1 MRTYIHSP
9 ANVASVRKRVPR
21 RRPHRQ
27 LAIAA
32 PTAGAEKAPPCV
44 SARWDVSPTF
54 GLGEGHGSLDV
65 LVGMNRTRH
74 PRLRTSTIDIDS
86 RPTSKPGE
94 HRGSRQAGRGILIH
108 LWRRPNRFA
117 IVDNGSGGA
126 RCMRASSLRIR

>member
-44 SARWDVSPTF
+44 SARWDISPTF

-74 PRLRTSTIDIDS
+74 LAYELQQSTSILVLRANLENTAVTVKREEEFS
-86 RPTSKPGE
+86 
-94 HRGSRQAGRGILIH
+94 
-108 LWRRPNRFA
+108 
-117 IVDNGSGGA
+117 
-126 RCMRASSLRIR
+126 